1 MTIGGS
7 LALVAA
13 GAILRWA
20 VTAHINGF
28 NLQTAG
34 LVLLL
39 VGIVGLLFSLL
50 YTFVWANSRRR
61 ADYVDPDA
69 TRVAPDPRYR

>member
-7 LALVAA
+7 LGLIAV
-13 GAILRWA
+13 GAVLRWA

-34 LVLLL
+34 LVLLI
-39 VGIVGLLFSLL
+39 VGIIGLLFSLL
-50 YTFVWANSRRR
+50 YTFIWASRRR
-61 ADYVDPDA
+61 EYVDPDVPP
-69 TRVAPDPRYR
+69 VAPPTRYR